1 MASLTCQDWDLKRE
15 EVGGG
20 GRRREGGGGSPH
32 LPRLGPAVAQPGD
45 KVLAV
50 VGVEAVEQL
59 LPHHP
64 QRLLHDEAAGPRLV
78 RAIQQVV
85 HLEVVQPHHLLHLL
99 PPHPRLVVLHQQHQV
114 PPSTQL
120 LPWEGGWGERVGRG
134 RGEEKEEEEGRR
146 WSVFDCD
153 ASGGLEKFLGTCVC
167 AQMVQKPSSDH
178 GCSSGDLEKVS
189 GHLQVSAPSVNM
201 KKVLKLSPNL
211 LKPSPHLQQPS
222 TDLQKSFP
230 DFQNPSPDFQ

>member
-1 MASLTCQDWDLKRE
+1 MRGSRECKMGLRWPGGGGRGGGVASLTCQDWDLKRE

-134 RGEEKEEEEGRR
+134 RGEEKEEEEGR
-146 WSVFDCD
+146 SVFDCD
-153 ASGGLEKFLGTCVC
+153 AYGGLEKF
-167 AQMVQKPSSDH
+167 
-178 GCSSGDLEKVS
+178 
-189 GHLQVSAPSVNM
+189 SALSVNM